1 MIKTKINRYTKT
13 RGKYEKKQL
22 GHLKIKIIL
31 GNTSWKNEVNYIAA
45 HWSIELYFKIS
56 FLLSFY
62 RHFYISLV

>member
-31 GNTSWKNEVNYIAA
+31 GNTS
-45 HWSIELYFKIS
+45 
-56 FLLSFY
+56 
-62 RHFYISLV
+62 